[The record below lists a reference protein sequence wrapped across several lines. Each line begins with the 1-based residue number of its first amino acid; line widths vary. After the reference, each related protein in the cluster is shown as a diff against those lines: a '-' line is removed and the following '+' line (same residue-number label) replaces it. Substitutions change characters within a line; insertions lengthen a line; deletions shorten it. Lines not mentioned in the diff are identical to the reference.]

1 MRQEPGDWTTCTR
14 STTRPRSL
22 ARLLWPALWTMTLAS
37 QLLAGCSGDTPDQ
50 RTLAPSGAVPAAA
63 PMQPATMGG
72 GAPVASPGSAPP
84 RSDPAV
90 MTCKSPVQ
98 DDTFT
103 IRACERKAPPESF
116 APVEQWHWEGGDG
129 QGPPLVAN
137 LTDDNADG
145 AVDLCDTPDVVVM
158 AGAVVDVLNANVVSS
173 KVHIL
178 DGQTG
183 REHCQTSVG
192 VETVTPAIA
201 DLDGDHVPE
210 IIAIKSLLDGIFAGD
225 VAGLIAIDNRCQIKW
240 QAELRLRN
248 LLDQLATLSISVHDV
263 DADGDPEILVGT
275 ALFDHA
281 GAPIWNKQSEL
292 LSTGFGLA
300 STTADLDGDGG
311 LEVITGNRAYH
322 PDGTIWF
329 ENAELLKD
337 FNPTDLIG
345 FYPSVA
351 NLDDDAEPEIVI
363 AGGPGLFILDHK
375 GAIQSHFTSG
385 DHGWFDLGEIAP
397 PTIHD
402 FDGDGKPEIALGTR
416 DGFAMFEHDLTLK
429 WKSTETEGVLAGATA
444 FDFLGDGGAE
454 AIYAD
459 RDELLVFNGATGQI
473 VMRAAH
479 SGTLDYPVVA
489 DVDNDGA
496 AELVVVSGQSRFLQQ
511 KAAPT
516 VQVIR
521 DAQER
526 WIPTR
531 RIWNQLNYYVTN
543 VREDGTIPARN
554 RPPWQ
559 VHNTYRT
566 NVQLEAGGL
575 CMPDLQ

>member
-1 MRQEPGDWTTCTR
+1 MSRTR
-14 STTRPRSL
+14 TPLHLPATIHRGCLLATLCWSLGGCSSDTVDAPRS
-22 ARLLWPALWTMTLAS
+22 S
-37 QLLAGCSGDTPDQ
+37 TP
-50 RTLAPSGAVPAAA
+50 TVAAPAAGA
-63 PMQPATMGG
+63 AITPGA
-72 GAPVASPGSAPP
+72 GAPVASPGSAMP
-84 RSDPAV
+84 RAPEV
-90 MTCKSPVQ
+90 MACVSPGQ

-103 IRACERKAPPESF
+103 TRECTRKAPPDSF

-137 LTDDNADG
+137 LTDDNGDG
-145 AVDLCDTPDVVVM
+145 AVDLCDVPDVVVV
-158 AGAVVDVLNANVVSS
+158 AGEVNDLSTLELVSA

-183 REHCQTSVG
+183 AEHCATTVG

-210 IIAIKSLLDGIFAGD
+210 IIAVKSLLDGLFAFD
-225 VAGLIAIDNRCQIKW
+225 VAGLIAIDNHCQVKW

-248 LLDQLATLSISVHDV
+248 LVDQLGTLSISVHDV

-275 ALFDHA
+275 ALFDHL
-281 GAPIWNKQSEL
+281 GKPLWNKQSEL
-292 LSTGFGLA
+292 LSSGLGLA
-300 STTADLDGDGG
+300 TTTADLDGNGD
-311 LEVITGNRAYH
+311 LEIITGNRAYR
-322 PDGTIWF
+322 PDGTLFF
-329 ENAELLKD
+329 ENAELLRD

-345 FYPSVA
+345 FYPAVA
-351 NLDDDAEPEIVI
+351 NLDDDPEPEIVV
-363 AGGPGLFILDHK
+363 AGGQGLFILNNT
-375 GAIQSHFTSG
+375 GQIQAHFTSG

-416 DGFAMFEHDLTLK
+416 NGFAMFENDLTLK
-429 WKSTETEGVLAGATA
+429 WISKETEGVLTGATA
-444 FDFLGDGGAE
+444 FDFLGDGRAE

-459 RDELLVFNGATGQI
+459 RDELLVFDGVTGKV
-473 VMRAAH
+473 VMRAPH
-479 SGTLDYPVVA
+479 SGALDYPVVA

-496 AELVVVSGQSRFLQQ
+496 AELVIVSGTPDYLQV

-531 RIWNQLNYYVTN
+531 RIWNQLNYFVTN
-543 VREDGTIPARN
+543 VREDGTIPTRN
-554 RPPWQ
+554 RAAWQ
-559 VHNTYRT
+559 VHNTFRT
-566 NVQLEAGGL
+566 NVQLEAGGI
-575 CMPDLQ
+575 CSPVPQ